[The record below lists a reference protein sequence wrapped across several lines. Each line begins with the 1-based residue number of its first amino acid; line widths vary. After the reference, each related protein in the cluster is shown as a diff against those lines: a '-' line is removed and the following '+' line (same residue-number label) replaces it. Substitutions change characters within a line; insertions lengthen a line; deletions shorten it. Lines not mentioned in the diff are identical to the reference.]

1 MESSS
6 AAVACAFA
14 SFSGPQRAMSAAPTK
29 VTSWVCAMTWLLK
42 QQTWSTGT
50 QNNTMTSP
58 LVNNIVT
65 SEGSRWS
72 EHFLNMLSYPVNLI
86 LEVVL
91 SPNHYCPE
99 PVRLTACGLPLALS
113 AMLIEAARDPIAEGV
128 KVTLMLQLPPAATE
142 APHVLLWAKS
152 ATFEPVIEMLV
163 ILRVVLALLVRFT
176 V

>member
-42 QQTWSTGT
+42 KQTWSTGT

-65 SEGSRWS
+65 SEGNCWS
-72 EHFLNMLSYPVNLI
+72 EYFLNMLSCPENLI
-86 LEVVL
+86 LEGCTKSESL
-91 SPNHYCPE
+91 LPRTCQAH
-99 PVRLTACGLPLALS
+99 RLRTSVGV
-113 AMLIEAARDPIAEGV
+113 IRDAD
-128 KVTLMLQLPPAATE
+128 
-142 APHVLLWAKS
+142 
-152 ATFEPVIEMLV
+152 
-163 ILRVVLALLVRFT
+163 
-176 V
+176 